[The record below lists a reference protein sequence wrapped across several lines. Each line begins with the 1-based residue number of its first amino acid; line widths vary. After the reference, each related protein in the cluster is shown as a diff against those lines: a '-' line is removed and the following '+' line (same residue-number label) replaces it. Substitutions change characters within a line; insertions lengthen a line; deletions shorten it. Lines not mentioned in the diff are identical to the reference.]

1 MSVAAPPPASFSPW
15 RRLARDIAFE
25 RGTSLPM
32 PPGPAS
38 FSMRRTTRF
47 ARDPLPILL
56 DAYREHGPVFSV
68 RILHA
73 VNVFMLGPEANH
85 YVTVSHAANFNWRD
99 GGMGD
104 LMPLLGDGL
113 LTIDGDYHRRA
124 RRIMLPAFHRERL
137 AAPPS
142 TRCCRRPSAR
152 SPAGGPACSWTS
164 TAGRAS
170 WRCGSPCGRCSASIP
185 TGPPAT
191 PRWRPSSSA
200 RWASTASDYLLQT
213 LRGPLHP
220 LAAHAP
226 GPARGWTG

>member
-1 MSVAAPPPASFSPW
+1 
-15 RRLARDIAFE
+15 
-25 RGTSLPM
+25 M

-56 DAYREHGPVFSV
+56 DAYREHGPIFSV

-99 GGMGD
+99 GGLGD

-137 AAPPS
+137 VAATDTMLS
-142 TRCCRRPSAR
+142 ETERAL
-152 SPAGGPACSWTS
+152 AGWRLGRA
-164 TAGRAS
+164 AGRLPLGARAGAADRDAGAVRLRS
-170 WRCGSPCGRCSASIP
+170 RPGRR
-185 TGPPAT
+185 AT

-200 RWASTASDYLLQT
+200 RWRSTASPT
-213 LRGPLHP
+213 CCRRCAARSRPGGACTGPG
-220 LAAHAP
+220 AA
-226 GPARGWTG
+226 WTG